1 MNTGKYRLKGGNK
14 MNLQQLNNN
23 IAFKAYVLYAKR
35 VVEMGNY
42 KYVGSS
48 VFDYGKNGR
57 TVIFYYTKGHREIT
71 VRLFE
76 GSEKIHVET
85 FKGRDTVEQIFS
97 SPQELK
103 LHLQK

>member
-1 MNTGKYRLKGGNK
+1 
-14 MNLQQLNNN
+14 MNLQQLNNLNNN

-35 VVEMGNY
+35 VVEMENY

-48 VFDYGKNGR
+48 VFDYGKNGK
-57 TVIFYYTKGHREIT
+57 TVVFYYTKGHREIT
-71 VRLFE
+71 VRLCE

-103 LHLQK
+103 CHLQK

>member
-1 MNTGKYRLKGGNK
+1 

-23 IAFKAYVLYAKR
+23 IPFKAYVLYTKR
-35 VVEMGNY
+35 IVEMEGY
-42 KYVGSS
+42 SLLDGGI
-48 VFDYGKNGR
+48 FDYGEDGR
-57 TVIFYYTKGHREIT
+57 TVLFYYTKGHREIT
-71 VRLFE
+71 VRLCE

-103 LHLQK
+103 CHLQK